1 MSGVFALI
9 FWAQA
14 DINLINPP
22 PDDRRGGGVA
32 ASDTAA

>member
-14 DINLINPP
+14 DINLINSP